1 MGKIRGKT
9 ITTKRKLNS
18 MLNNK
23 EISDQN
29 HKHAQG
35 DWDSFNMKKR

>member
-1 MGKIRGKT
+1 
-9 ITTKRKLNS
+9 

-35 DWDSFNMKKR
+35 DWDSFNMKKRQIM